1 MRLRWG
7 VPALGAAA
15 VLAVSAC
22 DIGFASI
29 EENKTEQVAIAEIRI
44 SGGGGDVTVQPGQAG
59 QTQIRQKIRYFGDD
73 APGTTYRI
81 DGNILHLDTDC
92 GRRCGVSYDVRVPA
106 GVRVSG
112 ESGSG
117 DVRLTGVSTVDLKV
131 SSGDASVTRATGRV
145 DLRAQSGDVRL
156 TDIRADLAAHAS
168 SGDIEATD
176 IRAGAALTA
185 KSGDVRVDLAS
196 PASVKVEASS
206 GDVTLR
212 VPAGASYRVDAET
225 SSGDRRVDV
234 PTDPA
239 SAHRLD
245 VHASS
250 GDVTVTTT

>member
-1 MRLRWG
+1 MRLGWG

-29 EENKTEQVAIAEIRI
+29 EETKTEQAAIAEIRI
-44 SGGGGDVTVQPGQAG
+44 SGGDGDVTVRPGPAGQA
-59 QTQIRQKIRYFGDD
+59 QIRQKISYFGDEP
-73 APGTTYRI
+73 PGTTYRVE
-81 DGNILHLDTDC
+81 GNILHLDTDC
-92 GRRCGVSYDVRVPA
+92 GRRCGVSYDVKVPE
-106 GVRVSG
+106 GVRVTG

-117 DVRLTGVSTVDLKV
+117 DVSLTGVSTVDLEV
-131 SSGDASVTRATGRV
+131 SSGNASVTRASGRV
-145 DLRAQSGDVRL
+145 DLRAHSGEVRL
-156 TDIRADLAAHAS
+156 TDIRADLTAHAS
-168 SGDIEATD
+168 SGNIEATGV
-176 IRAGAALTA
+176 RAAAELTA
-185 KSGDVRVDLAS
+185 SSGNVRVELAS

-212 VPAGASYRVDAET
+212 VPAGVSYRVDAET

-250 GDVTVTTT
+250 GDVTVTAT